1 MGAQAGKDLFEVVDG
16 EHDATYAER
25 IRRCVRRLSADDR
38 RLEEL
43 HQLEPAV
50 AVRGPHHFIKAKV
63 AI

>member
-1 MGAQAGKDLFEVVDG
+1 MVDG

-25 IRRCVRRLSADDR
+25 VRRCVRRLSADGR

-50 AVRGPHHFIKAKV
+50 AVRGPIARWHGPQMHKLKLTMV
-63 AI
+63 S